1 MAKTLVNYSEF
12 WYLSRIFHSLFYK
25 LISIFI
31 FLLLTFSIG
40 EKNSA
45 RLHRERT
52 VCRHCSRSLVCT
64 HARADSSVRI
74 RMATPFAG
82 KRALVTGAGN
92 GQARVLLAPLD
103 SHFHGLLA
111 VPQFSLLS
119 KGGRP
124 RTM

>member
-1 MAKTLVNYSEF
+1 MRDFTGSERF
-12 WYLSRIFHSLFYK
+12 FVIVR
-25 LISIFI
+25 
-31 FLLLTFSIG
+31 
-40 EKNSA
+40 
-45 RLHRERT
+45 
-52 VCRHCSRSLVCT
+52 SRSLVCT

-82 KRALVTGAGN
+82 KRALVTGAGK